1 MQSGT
6 AEESSR
12 QYSLGYL
19 LSEIGLIAIALAASR
34 LALVPHAV
42 WLEGQAGLLCIA
54 LVAGC
59 GAVGGLGLRM
69 AVGLIGGGIFAVASI
84 PLVWMLISAA

>member
-1 MQSGT
+1 MQRWT
-6 AEESSR
+6 VQKSSR
-12 QYSLGYL
+12 QFSLGYL

-34 LALVPHAV
+34 LAVVPPV
-42 WLEGQAGLLCIA
+42 GWLEGQAGLLCIA

-84 PLVWMLISAA
+84 PLVWMLISAP